1 MESARQF
8 RDNLNRHFSRI
19 GKALSSH
26 KRLEILEL
34 LRQCPKSVDVL
45 AAGTEM
51 TSANTS
57 QHLQV
62 LRSAGLVE
70 SSRSGTHIV
79 YRLSGDLV
87 WELVRTVRQ
96 VAETHLADVDR
107 ALAQLRENQHSLAGV
122 DRAELSRLA
131 SAGKV
136 IVLDVRP
143 KDEFEAAHL
152 PHAISIPLDE
162 LEHSLGK
169 FPPHQTVVAYCRG
182 PYCLLASQA
191 VAFLRKHGFSA
202 SQLGEG
208 LTEWRESGMP
218 TEANS

>member
-1 MESARQF
+1 MDSARQF
-8 RDNLNRHFSRI
+8 RENLNRHFSRI

-34 LRQCPKSVDVL
+34 LRQCPKSVDSL
-45 AAGTEM
+45 AESTEM

-87 WELVRTVRQ
+87 WELVRSVRQ

-107 ALAQLRENQHSLAGV
+107 ALAQLRENQHTLEGV
-122 DRAELSRLA
+122 DRAELARLA
-131 SAGKV
+131 NAGKV

-152 PHAISIPLDE
+152 PHAISIPLDD
-162 LEHSLGK
+162 LENSLGK
-169 FPPHQTVVAYCRG
+169 IPKHQTVVAYCRG

-191 VAFLRKHGFSA
+191 VSLLRKHGFTA

-208 LTEWRESGMP
+208 LVEWRERGLP
-218 TEANS
+218 TESGQ